1 VTCRYGWT
9 TLRNVT
15 TRDLHRAFEVEVTN
29 AQEAAEMARM
39 VVLRFEVDDDSD
51 ADELVEIAEGIGS
64 GDFGVPSDWTF
75 RDGEVE
81 DYL

>member
-1 VTCRYGWT
+1 
-9 TLRNVT
+9 
-15 TRDLHRAFEVEVTN
+15 
-29 AQEAAEMARM
+29 MARM

>member
-1 VTCRYGWT
+1 
-9 TLRNVT
+9 
-15 TRDLHRAFEVEVTN
+15 
-29 AQEAAEMARM
+29 MARM

-64 GDFGVPSDWTF
+64 GDFGVPSDWAF